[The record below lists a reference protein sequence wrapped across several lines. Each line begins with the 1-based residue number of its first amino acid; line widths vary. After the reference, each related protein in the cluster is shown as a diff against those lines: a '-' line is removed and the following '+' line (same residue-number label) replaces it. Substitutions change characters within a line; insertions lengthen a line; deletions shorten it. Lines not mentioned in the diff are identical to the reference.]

1 MFDFKEYD
9 KGFSS
14 YANKHDFRVM
24 PLTSWDFYSGHFNS
38 VSHELKDAWSLRQ
51 LSEMNQWNLNF
62 SLKEAINDKNVLV
75 VTDPKLSIVF
85 TTANMF
91 ALNGYR
97 PEEVIGKSPKMFQ
110 GKDTC
115 PKTSYAIRQ
124 AVLSQ
129 QPFDEVVL
137 NYCKD
142 GSIYT
147 CRIKGYPI
155 FDKKGILKNFIA
167 LEKAA

>member
-1 MFDFKEYD
+1 
-9 KGFSS
+9 
-14 YANKHDFRVM
+14 
-24 PLTSWDFYSGHFNS
+24 
-38 VSHELKDAWSLRQ
+38 
-51 LSEMNQWNLNF
+51 MNQWNLNF
-62 SLKEAINDKNVLV
+62 SLKEAINDKNVVV

-115 PKTSYAIRQ
+115 PKTSFAIRQ

-147 CRIKGYPI
+147 CRIKGYPV
-155 FDKKGILKNFIA
+155 FDKKGVLKNFIA

>member
-9 KGFSS
+9 KGFSD
-14 YANKHDFRVM
+14 YAKKHHFRVM
-24 PLTSWDFYSGHFNS
+24 PLTSWDIFSGHFNS
-38 VSHELKDAWSLRQ
+38 ISHELKDAWALRQ
-51 LSEMNQWNLNF
+51 LSEMNQWNLKLN
-62 SLKEAINDKNVLV
+62 LKEAINDKNVVV

-91 ALNGYR
+91 ALNGYK
-97 PEEVIGKSPKMFQ
+97 PEEVVGNSPKMFQ

-115 PKTSYAIRQ
+115 PKTSLAIRE

-142 GSIYT
+142 GSIYK
-147 CRIKGYPI
+147 CRIKGYPV
-155 FDKKGILKNFIA
+155 FDKKGVLRNFIA
-167 LEKAA
+167 FEKAA

>member
-9 KGFSS
+9 KGFSG
-14 YANKHDFRVM
+14 YASKSNFRTM
-24 PLTSWDFYSGHFNS
+24 PLSSWDFYS
-38 VSHELKDAWSLRQ
+38 SHLAAITQELHDTNVLKQ
-51 LSEMNQWNLNF
+51 LSTTQNWKLNF
-62 SLKEAINDKNVLV
+62 DLEDVVNAKNVVV

-115 PKTSYAIRQ
+115 PKTSLAIRE

-129 QPFDEVVL
+129 KPFDEVVL
-137 NYCKD
+137 NYCKN
-142 GSIYT
+142 GSIYK
-147 CRIKGYPI
+147 CRIKGYPV
-155 FDKKGILKNFIA
+155 FDKKGVLKNFIA